1 MARDQTALIESN
13 INVTLPL
20 VRIGE
25 IIRRLRE
32 ARGLTQAVLARRAG
46 LSRMHV
52 IRIERDDISPTLD
65 TVEKVAKAL
74 GVTVRTLLPKE

>member
-1 MARDQTALIESN
+1 MIESN
-13 INVTLPL
+13 INVTLPP

-32 ARGLTQAVLARRAG
+32 ARGLTQTVLARRAG

>member
-1 MARDQTALIESN
+1 LIESN

>member
-32 ARGLTQAVLARRAG
+32 ARGLTQTALARRAG